1 MCGGG
6 GQLGCAQHLII
17 STQCKVN
24 AGISARN
31 LLLVLSL
38 PNWCRVQ
45 VQIFFRMDDLSL
57 AYTATVQTSAKT
69 AAVDCKRSKFAHG
82 QIFADGAIST
92 F

>member
-1 MCGGG
+1 MTKN
-6 GQLGCAQHLII
+6 LFPIPTTI
-17 STQCKVN
+17 KVN

-31 LLLVLSL
+31 LLLILSL
-38 PNWCRVQ
+38 PNWCWFR

-82 QIFADGAIST
+82 QIFADGVIST